1 MFRLIKDRFKEV
13 QDSRP
18 MYLIAGLGNPGRE
31 HRNNRH
37 NVGHMLLDRLAEQLG
52 EQFTR
57 VESNALVTKTDFEGN
72 RLVLAKPQ
80 TFMNNSGQAVGSL
93 LRYYKIPFENLMVVN
108 DDVDLDLG
116 SLRIRKSGGSAG
128 QKGLASIIDRLGTQD
143 FPRMRLGIGRPPG
156 RMDAAAY
163 VLRDFSEVELP
174 LLDEVLSYGVDAVL
188 LFVSQGV
195 EAAMNRYNR
204 IVIGE

>member
-1 MFRLIKDRFKEV
+1 
-13 QDSRP
+13 

-37 NVGHMLLDRLAEQLG
+37 NVGYMLLDRLAEQLG

-57 VESNALVTKTDFEGN
+57 VESKSLVTKTDFEGN

-80 TFMNNSGQAVGSL
+80 TFMNDSGQAVGSL

-116 SLRIRKSGGSAG
+116 TLRIRKSGGSAG
-128 QKGLASIIDRLGTQD
+128 QKGLASIIDRLGTQE

-163 VLRDFSEVELP
+163 VLRDFSKVELP

-188 LFVSQGV
+188 MFVSQGV

>member
-1 MFRLIKDRFKEV
+1 MFRLIKDRFKKV

-37 NVGHMLLDRLAEQLG
+37 NVGYMLLDRLAEQLG

-57 VESNALVTKTDFEGN
+57 VESKSLVTKTDFEGN

-80 TFMNNSGQAVGSL
+80 TFMNNSGQSVGSL

-116 SLRIRKSGGSAG
+116 TLRIRKSGGSAG
-128 QKGLASIIDRLGTQD
+128 QKGLASIIDRLGTQE

-163 VLRDFSEVELP
+163 VLRDFSKVELP

-188 LFVSQGV
+188 MFVSQGV